1 MNPKT
6 ISRLKKI
13 MMENSMTKL
22 LKSIFS
28 MRFSD
33 AKTGGWPGTC
43 MRTPLRY
50 REASYTVAELEKRI
64 ISEINKV

>member
-1 MNPKT
+1 
-6 ISRLKKI
+6 
-13 MMENSMTKL
+13 MTKL

-33 AKTGGWPGTC
+33 AKTGGWPGTY